1 VWKRPKQIVKRVH
14 RRSRCRI
21 STSPSEIRWE
31 FTAEYAINQ
40 ISPPAENVD
49 PVGQKNGWDG
59 VAVDLG
65 LWHRRPVGPHLKR
78 DEIWLNRHRAL
89 APWLSMI
96 FSENRCS
103 FFRIMLY

>member
-89 APWLSMI
+89 AP
-96 FSENRCS
+96 
-103 FFRIMLY
+103 